1 MRFIKRQEINNGR
14 QDDNSTLGDL
24 YLERERQQRHDSI
37 VRDSV
42 PDVQSAAHDQASNSN
57 KKRLAKIGLASIIVG
72 IVVLLSIVI
81 ALAATKGGKKLR
93 GGNPTANE
101 SITQMNGAATDA
113 PDTEALPDWTPSVAP
128 TTLTSVAGT
137 ATAAL
142 TFSGTEAWWGT

>member
-72 IVVLLSIVI
+72 IVVLLSVVI
-81 ALAATKGGKKLR
+81 ALAATKGGKKL
-93 GGNPTANE
+93 
-101 SITQMNGAATDA
+101 
-113 PDTEALPDWTPSVAP
+113 
-128 TTLTSVAGT
+128 
-137 ATAAL
+137 
-142 TFSGTEAWWGT
+142 